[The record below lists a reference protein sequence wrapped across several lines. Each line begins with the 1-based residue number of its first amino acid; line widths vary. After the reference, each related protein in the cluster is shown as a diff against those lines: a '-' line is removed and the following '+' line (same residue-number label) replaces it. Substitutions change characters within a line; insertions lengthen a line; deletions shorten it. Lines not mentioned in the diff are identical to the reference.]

1 LTEQNELNTAENIL
15 RLLLFV
21 KTMAR
26 IQQYTQWVKHTFLML
41 LALFA
46 LASCS
51 VKEPVFRA
59 IGADYQRPL
68 NKTKTLLKVEHNCNF
83 SQDDYHHKT
92 TLQLPD
98 NNLSG
103 TSNKFEINVEN
114 ALVELVTELPQKTT
128 SDKNT
133 RLYILYKRLKFDMV

>member
-1 LTEQNELNTAENIL
+1 
-15 RLLLFV
+15 
-21 KTMAR
+21 MAR

-51 VKEPVFRA
+51 VKKPVFRA

-114 ALVELVTELPQKTT
+114 ALIELVPELPQKTT

>member
-1 LTEQNELNTAENIL
+1 
-15 RLLLFV
+15 
-21 KTMAR
+21 MAR
-26 IQQYTQWVKHTFLML
+26 IQQYTQWIKHTFLVL
-41 LALFA
+41 LALFS

-83 SQDDYHHKT
+83 SQDDYRQNT
-92 TLQLPD
+92 TFQFPD
-98 NNLSG
+98 NNPAG
-103 TSNKFEINVEN
+103 TSREFEGNIKASRVQ
-114 ALVELVTELPQKTT
+114 LVPELQQKVT

-133 RLYILYKRLKFDMV
+133 RLYILYKRLKFDIV

>member
-1 LTEQNELNTAENIL
+1 
-15 RLLLFV
+15 
-21 KTMAR
+21 MAR
-26 IQQYTQWVKHTFLML
+26 IQQYTQWIKHTFLVL
-41 LALFA
+41 LALFS

-83 SQDDYHHKT
+83 SQDDYRHNT
-92 TLQLPD
+92 TFQLPD
-98 NNLSG
+98 NSLAATN
-103 TSNKFEINVEN
+103 NDFERNPETLLIEI
-114 ALVELVTELPQKTT
+114 VTEFQQKVT

-133 RLYILYKRLKFDMV
+133 RLYILYKRLKFDIV